1 MKHILMLI
9 VFMFTS
15 AAMATETLCQWP
27 NNQTLAS
34 IVPIQSGQNNHASGV
49 IISNNIV
56 ITAAHVLEDLS
67 NVVAFVNEKYFDA
80 NILYIDTETDIALLS
95 VWTDNLPPIPLS
107 KSELNE
113 RQEVWAVGFPR
124 AQAQHTSTGYF
135 NFKQAEAIHTSAG
148 IDLGESGGG
157 LLSCENGEF
166 VLAGMLRGYG
176 AYVTDGELVRLDDYS
191 ISVAASN
198 IQLAIDS
205 NKIDL

>member
-1 MKHILMLI
+1 MKHILILV

-15 AAMATETLCQWP
+15 AAKATETFCQWP
-27 NNQTLAS
+27 NNQTLDS
-34 IVPIQSGQNNHASGV
+34 IVPIQSGQNSHASGL
-49 IISNNIV
+49 IISNNLV

-67 NVVAFVNEKYFDA
+67 DVVAVVNEKYFEA
-80 NILYIDTETDIALLS
+80 NILYIDSETDIALLS
-95 VWTDNLPPIPLS
+95 VWTDDLPPIPLS

-176 AYVTDGELVRLDDYS
+176 AYITDGELVRLDDYS

-198 IQLAIDS
+198 IQLAMDS
-205 NKIDL
+205 NEIDL